1 MNVDGNYI
9 VMGDPTCDQRITID
23 DLLAITAH
31 MLGISTL
38 TGDAFTAA
46 DLNND
51 GVVDVVD
58 LGAVNMHRNGIKM
71 ITEVISK

>member
-31 MLGISTL
+31 MLEISTL

-51 GVVDVVD
+51 GVVDVSD
-58 LGAVNMHRNGIKM
+58 IAAVNMHRNGIKM